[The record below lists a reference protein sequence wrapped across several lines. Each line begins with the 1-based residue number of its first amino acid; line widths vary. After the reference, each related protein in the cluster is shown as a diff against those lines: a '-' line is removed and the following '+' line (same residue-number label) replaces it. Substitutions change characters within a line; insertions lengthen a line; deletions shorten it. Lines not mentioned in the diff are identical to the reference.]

1 MAEQESNQCT
11 YYCSFNTFRAG
22 CIESSVGQYPLS
34 ELSIGHT
41 IISSPAEC
49 IYAIYLYRYPNCSR
63 RLAGPGLVTRSDRCT
78 ILCSAS
84 KLGSNRSLHFTTN
97 GASQP
102 VPTSYSRIS
111 DLLYYLLSCHFV
123 SGRAFQASAVMCET
137 FSCFLTLLT
146 LPGVQG
152 PDSPTYHVISFQD
165 AQNTTVRVPLA
176 QTLPQS
182 YTFAQEHA
190 INTASCVRCLRMSV
204 TLHPRPLHYG

>member
-1 MAEQESNQCT
+1 MSKQWPAPAHMPRFAVQVDGCLLVRGWGSYKAMMAEQESNQCT

-49 IYAIYLYRYPNCSR
+49 IYAIYLYRYLNCSR

-78 ILCSAS
+78 ILRSAS
-84 KLGSNRSLHFTTN
+84 ELGSNRSLYFTTN

-123 SGRAFQASAVMCET
+123 SGRASFCGNVRDFLLLSYVTYVTWSLRAG
-137 FSCFLTLLT
+137 FS
-146 LPGVQG
+146 
-152 PDSPTYHVISFQD
+152 HISC
-165 AQNTTVRVPLA
+165 N
-176 QTLPQS
+176 
-182 YTFAQEHA
+182 
-190 INTASCVRCLRMSV
+190 
-204 TLHPRPLHYG
+204 